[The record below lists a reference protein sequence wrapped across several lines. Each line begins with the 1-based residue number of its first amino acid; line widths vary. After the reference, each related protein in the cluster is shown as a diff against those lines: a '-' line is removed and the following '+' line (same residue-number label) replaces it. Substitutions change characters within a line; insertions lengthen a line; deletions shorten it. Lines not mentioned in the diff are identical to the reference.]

1 MKNRI
6 IEKVENAL
14 QTLKNGGLII
24 ITDDENRESE
34 GDMVGLAE
42 YVTPKAVNTMVTNAR
57 GLLCVPMS
65 AEIAQKLGLSPMVT
79 NAEDAFGTAFTIS
92 TDAKTTKTGISA
104 FDRAKTIQKLA
115 DPQAKFSEFY
125 HPGHVFPLIAEE
137 GGVLARGGHT
147 EAAVDLAKL
156 AGVRP
161 VAYITE
167 VLKKDG
173 TMARRNTLKSLAE
186 GMQMPLLTIEEI
198 KIYRYMKDA
207 GIVKSVAKVHLPTKY
222 GEFEMEAFD
231 TGAGQEPT
239 LLLTKGNLSE
249 VQPLLLRIHSECLIG
264 DIFGSK
270 RCDCGEQLERSLKE
284 IQSRGRGAL
293 LYLRQEGRGIGLAN
307 KLKAYELQE
316 QGMDTV
322 EANLKLG
329 FQADERHY
337 GVAAAILRKKGVT
350 KVNLLTN
357 NPDKIKQLETLG
369 IKVEERVTIQIPAHP
384 ENRSYLKVKKE
395 KMHHLLK
402 GMD

>member
-1 MKNRI
+1 
-6 IEKVENAL
+6 
-14 QTLKNGGLII
+14 
-24 ITDDENRESE
+24 
-34 GDMVGLAE
+34 
-42 YVTPKAVNTMVTNAR
+42 
-57 GLLCVPMS
+57 
-65 AEIAQKLGLSPMVT
+65 
-79 NAEDAFGTAFTIS
+79 
-92 TDAKTTKTGISA
+92 
-104 FDRAKTIQKLA
+104 
-115 DPQAKFSEFY
+115 
-125 HPGHVFPLIAEE
+125 
-137 GGVLARGGHT
+137 
-147 EAAVDLAKL
+147 
-156 AGVRP
+156 
-161 VAYITE
+161 
-167 VLKKDG
+167 
-173 TMARRNTLKSLAE
+173 MARRNTLKSLAE

-198 KIYRYMKDA
+198 KMYRYMKDA
-207 GIVKSVAKVHLPTKY
+207 EVVKSIAKVHLPTKY

-231 TGAGQEPT
+231 TGDGQEPA

-249 VQPLLLRIHSECLIG
+249 VQPLLLRIHSECLTG

-369 IKVEERVTIQIPAHP
+369 IKVEERVTIQIPARP